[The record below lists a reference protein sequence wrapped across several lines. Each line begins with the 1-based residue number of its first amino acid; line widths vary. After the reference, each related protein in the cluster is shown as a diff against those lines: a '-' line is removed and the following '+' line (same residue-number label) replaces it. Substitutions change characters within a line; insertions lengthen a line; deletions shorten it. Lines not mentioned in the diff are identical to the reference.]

1 MGVRTRLLTVLLF
14 ATFVVFTHVAVIA
27 IEHLSVDNYGRH
39 GWGDDGMGVIM
50 IWGYSFS
57 IFLKINEKMKRQ
69 FALVSFSIVSSC
81 FYKLFLVFL

>member
-39 GWGDDGMGVIM
+39 GMEWGDNDRGLFFFNFFMK
-50 IWGYSFS
+50 
-57 IFLKINEKMKRQ
+57 KITIT
-69 FALVSFSIVSSC
+69 LSP
-81 FYKLFLVFL
+81 LG